1 MDGISD
7 AVCGLVDGMSTAGMA
22 FVKEHAAGEISPGR
36 LRRYLCDEA
45 CSPGQKEV
53 RAEACRSCES
63 ACAYGR
69 RFLRLLD
76 AGEITTEGKAVK
88 RQINHGKGEE
98 QKMGQAPK
106 ENKRTGKTRQPA
118 QAAERTA
125 SSMAGRP
132 ECGTCEPSQV
142 RQTSGD
148 SERIQGMGPGME
160 ASGNCAAYLHSA
172 DRPEGGTCE
181 PPQGRQTSGDSE
193 RMPGMGPGMEA
204 SGNRA
209 AYLHGTGRPEG
220 GTCEQQKAPTDLEIM
235 EALKA
240 ENEELFAK
248 LMAAEGENADMRMEK
263 AADEL
268 TILKLKA
275 RLYDVLLGDQEENR
289 Q

>member
-1 MDGISD
+1 
-7 AVCGLVDGMSTAGMA
+7 MSTAGMA

-76 AGEITTEGKAVK
+76 AGEITT
-88 RQINHGKGEE
+88 
-98 QKMGQAPK
+98 
-106 ENKRTGKTRQPA
+106 

-132 ECGTCEPSQV
+132 ECGTREPPQG
-142 RQTSGD
+142 RQTSGN
-148 SERIQGMGPGME
+148 SERMPGMGPGME

-172 DRPEGGTCE
+172 
-181 PPQGRQTSGDSE
+181 
-193 RMPGMGPGMEA
+193 
-204 SGNRA
+204 
-209 AYLHGTGRPEG
+209 GRPEC
-220 GTCEQQKAPTDLEIM
+220 GTCEQLKAPTDLEIM

-240 ENEELFAK
+240 ENEEMFAK

>member
-1 MDGISD
+1 MAGISG
-7 AVCGLVDGMSTAGMA
+7 AGCGLVDGMSTAGMA

-45 CSPGQKEV
+45 CSPGQKEI

-76 AGEITTEGKAVK
+76 AGEINTEGKAVK
-88 RQINHGKGEE
+88 RQIKHGKGEAR
-98 QKMGQAPK
+98 KMGQAPK
-106 ENKRTGKTRQPA
+106 ENERTGKTRQPA

-132 ECGTCEPSQV
+132 ECGT
-142 RQTSGD
+142 R
-148 SERIQGMGPGME
+148 
-160 ASGNCAAYLHSA
+160 
-172 DRPEGGTCE
+172 E
-181 PPQGRQTSGDSE
+181 PPQGRQTSGNSE

-209 AYLHGTGRPEG
+209 AYLHSTGRPEG
-220 GTCEQQKAPTDLEIM
+220 GTCEPPQGRQTSGDSERIPGMGPGMKASGKSATYLHSTGRPECGTREQLKAPTDLEIM

-240 ENEELFAK
+240 ENEEMFAK

>member
-1 MDGISD
+1 MGGISD

-88 RQINHGKGEE
+88 RQIKHGKGEA

-106 ENKRTGKTRQPA
+106 ENERTGKTRQPA
-118 QAAERTA
+118 QEAERTA
-125 SSMAGRP
+125 NSIAGRP
-132 ECGTCEPSQV
+132 EYGTCEPS
-142 RQTSGD
+142 
-148 SERIQGMGPGME
+148 
-160 ASGNCAAYLHSA
+160 
-172 DRPEGGTCE
+172 
-181 PPQGRQTSGDSE
+181 QGRQTSGDSE
-193 RMPGMGPGMEA
+193 RIPGMGPGMKA
-204 SGNRA
+204 SGKSA
-209 AYLHGTGRPEG
+209 TYLHSTGRPEC
-220 GTCEQQKAPTDLEIM
+220 GTCEQLKAPTDLEIM

-240 ENEELFAK
+240 ENEEMFAK
-248 LMAAEGENADMRMEK
+248 LMTAEGENADMRMEK

>member
-1 MDGISD
+1 
-7 AVCGLVDGMSTAGMA
+7 MSTAGMA

-45 CSPGQKEV
+45 CSPGQKEI

-76 AGEITTEGKAVK
+76 AGEITIEGKAVK
-88 RQINHGKGEE
+88 RQIKHGKGEA

-106 ENKRTGKTRQPA
+106 ENERTGKTRQPA

-125 SSMAGRP
+125 SSMADRP
-132 ECGTCEPSQV
+132 ECGTCEQ
-142 RQTSGD
+142 
-148 SERIQGMGPGME
+148 
-160 ASGNCAAYLHSA
+160 L
-172 DRPEGGTCE
+172 
-181 PPQGRQTSGDSE
+181 
-193 RMPGMGPGMEA
+193 
-204 SGNRA
+204 
-209 AYLHGTGRPEG
+209 
-220 GTCEQQKAPTDLEIM
+220 KAPTDLEIM